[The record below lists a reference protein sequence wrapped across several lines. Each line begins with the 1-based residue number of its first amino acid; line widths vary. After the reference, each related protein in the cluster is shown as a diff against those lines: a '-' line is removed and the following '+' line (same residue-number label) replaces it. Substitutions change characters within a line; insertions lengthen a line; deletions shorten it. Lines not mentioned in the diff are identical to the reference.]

1 MGLENSF
8 LLYGILQVMRRSR
21 YPRPKPG
28 QVRVL
33 NNTSPAQTLSS
44 LGGTKLYRAPDG
56 NLEHYYRDVIGR
68 GEHHF
73 TDTALSSQ
81 VFDSTGLVTLL
92 NDIAEGTSTQ
102 ERTGRKIAM
111 TGVTLRSY
119 AVNGSTA
126 TSNKCCV
133 LLVEDLRP
141 GSSLPAVSD
150 ILESANSDALN
161 NEAGFGRFKIHMR
174 KTFIL
179 RGKNSAAALD
189 AGAVPIRNFDKFK
202 PLKNRE
208 THYSGS
214 TGSIGQII
222 KGALYLVTVG
232 NNGAGTGAASLE
244 GSVRIAFKDIHW

>member
-8 LLYGILQVMRRSR
+8 LLYAALQVMRRRSAAGVVA
-21 YPRPKPG
+21 PG
-28 QVRVL
+28 QVRVGSVKK
-33 NNTSPAQTLSS
+33 NQTASS
-44 LGGTKLYRAPDG
+44 LGPAYIYRDADGTNP
-56 NLEHYYRDVIGR
+56 HFYYRDVLGR

-73 TDTALSSQ
+73 TDTTLSSQ

-102 ERTGRKIAM
+102 ERVGRKIAM
-111 TGVTLRSY
+111 TGVTIRSY

-150 ILESANSDALN
+150 ILESADAQALN

-202 PLKNRE
+202 PLKQRE
-208 THYSGS
+208 THFSGS
-214 TGSIGQII
+214 SGTIGQII
-222 KGALYLVTVG
+222 KGALYLVTIG

-244 GSVRIAFKDIHW
+244 GNVRLAFKDIK